1 MSKKFIDL
9 RPTLKEFNNDPE
21 IMALEKELAERE
33 ERVRFGRAF
42 LKARKMVGVLPSETA
57 RQDQDRRG
65 GGRAAKRRGGTT
77 RTLQPARP
85 GRAAARLAEAHGYL
99 RPCRKTGAG
108 GA

>member
-57 RQDQDRRG
+57 RQWAIRTG
-65 GGRAAKRRGGTT
+65 G
-77 RTLQPARP
+77 PM
-85 GRAAARLAEAHGYL
+85 RLLEGYL
-99 RPCRKTGAG
+99 RLFMAREEREKKATRLFPDIQEGAS
-108 GA
+108 